1 MRLSFLS
8 TERVGRAALA
18 LVSILLAAAP
28 LRAASLPATLPPI
41 DQCKGD
47 PSFVK
52 FRSTLTH
59 VVARKEKK
67 ALLAM
72 LSPRVTVNF
81 GGGTGTRAF
90 LDQWSFDEPDDPDGI
105 WATLKTLLSLGCAR
119 DKAVRI
125 IPSIDAQME
134 PYYDALNDE
143 VGLIL
148 PGAKLYKEAGV
159 EARNPKTTPY
169 TLAPITSRAGD
180 LFMGVKL
187 PDGRE
192 GLIDEHLLYE
202 PLGYRLMIE
211 KLRGKWMITAFVAG
225 D

>member
-8 TERVGRAALA
+8 IERAGRAALA
-18 LVSILLAAAP
+18 LGAILLAATP
-28 LRAASLPATLPPI
+28 LRAATLPATLPPV

-47 PSFVK
+47 TGFAK
-52 FRSTLTH
+52 FRNNLRQM
-59 VVARKEKK
+59 VARKDKK

-72 LSPRVTVNF
+72 LSPRVIVNF
-81 GGGTGTRAF
+81 GGGTGSKAF

-105 WATLKTLLSLGCAR
+105 WATLTTMLALGCAR
-119 DKAVRI
+119 DKAVRT

-134 PYYDALNDE
+134 PYYDALDDD

-159 EARNPKTTPY
+159 EAPNSKTIPW
-169 TLAPITSRAGD
+169 TLAAITSRSGD
-180 LFMGVKL
+180 LFMGVRL

-202 PLGYRLMIE
+202 PLGYRLVIE
-211 KLRGKWMITAFVAG
+211 KLRGRWMITALVAG